1 MTTHGQD
8 LQAQVYGAGHA
19 PEYPVSYEGWERL
32 AREKLG
38 DGPFDYVAGGAGA
51 EDTMRANREAFDRWR
66 IMPRMLRGAS
76 DRDLGKEIL
85 GLDLPVPFMLAPV
98 GVLSIV
104 HPEAEL
110 AVARACSA
118 TGVPPVLSTVSSNT
132 LEEVAAEMGETPRLF
147 QLYPSSDRGIIK
159 SLLARAEAAGYSA
172 VVVTLD
178 TTILGFRE
186 RDLTNAYLPFL
197 QGEGISNYVTDP
209 AFRSG
214 LGRPP
219 EEDPAATARY
229 FLSIFGNPALS
240 WDDIE
245 FIRGQT
251 TLPVILKGILHPED
265 AREALSRGVR
275 GLVVSN
281 HGGRQVD
288 GAVAALDALPVV
300 REAVGEELPVLFD
313 SGVRRGAD
321 IVKALALGADSVL
334 VGRPYAY
341 GLAAGGAAGAEQ
353 VIRNLTADL
362 DLELALSGH
371 RAASEVERSALVSSG
386 S

>member
-8 LQAQVYGAGHA
+8 YQARVYGAGHA
-19 PEYPVSYEGWERL
+19 PEFPVSYEGWESR
-32 AREKLG
+32 ARQTLD

-51 EDTMRANREAFDRWR
+51 EETMKANREAFDRWR
-66 IMPRMLRGAS
+66 IRPRMLRGAA
-76 DRDLGKEIL
+76 DRDLTTELL
-85 GLDLPVPFMLAPV
+85 GLELPVPFMLAPV
-98 GVLSIV
+98 GVLSII

-110 AVARACSA
+110 AVARACAA
-118 TGVPPVLSTVSSNT
+118 TGAVPVLSTVSSNT
-132 LEEVAAEMGETPRLF
+132 MEEVAAGLGDTPRLF
-147 QLYPSSDRGIIK
+147 QLYPSSDPEIVK
-159 SLLARAEAAGYSA
+159 SLLSRAEAAGYSA

-186 RDLTNAYLPFL
+186 RDLENAYLPFL
-197 QGEGISNYVTDP
+197 QGEGLANYLTDP
-209 AFRSG
+209 AFRAG

-240 WDDIE
+240 WEDIR
-245 FIRGQT
+245 FIREST
-251 TLPVILKGILHPED
+251 SLPVILKGVVHPDD
-265 AREALSRGVR
+265 AREALESGVQ

-288 GAVAALDALPVV
+288 GAVAALDALIHV
-300 REAVGEELPVLFD
+300 REAVGDRLPILFD

-321 IVKALALGADSVL
+321 VIKALALGADCVM

-341 GLAAGGAAGAEQ
+341 GLAVGGAAGVEQ
-353 VIRNLTADL
+353 VIQNLTADL

-371 RAASEVERSALVSSG
+371 RSVSEVGRSALVSSG
-386 S
+386 

>member
-19 PEYPVSYEGWERL
+19 PEFPVSYEGWERR
-32 AREKLG
+32 ARETLDG
-38 DGPFDYVAGGAGA
+38 GPFDYVAGGAGA
-51 EDTMRANREAFDRWR
+51 EDTMRANREAFNRWR
-66 IMPRMLRGAS
+66 IVPRMLRGA
-76 DRDLGKEIL
+76 DERDLTTEIL
-85 GLDLPVPFMLAPV
+85 GLSLPVPFMLAPV

-110 AVARACSA
+110 AVARACAA
-118 TGVPPVLSTVSSNT
+118 TGVAPVLSTVSSNT
-132 LEEVAAEMGETPRLF
+132 LEEVAAELGGTPRLF
-147 QLYPSSDRGIIK
+147 QLYPSSDREIIK
-159 SLLARAEAAGYSA
+159 SLLSRAEAAGYSA

-186 RDLTNAYLPFL
+186 RDLANAYLPFL
-197 QGEGISNYVTDP
+197 QGEGLANYFTDP
-209 AFRSG
+209 AFRAG

-240 WDDIE
+240 WEEIG
-245 FIRGQT
+245 FIREHT
-251 TLPVILKGILHPED
+251 SLPVLLKGVVHPDD
-265 AREALSRGVR
+265 ARDALECGVQ

-288 GAVAALDALPVV
+288 GAVAALDALPGI
-300 REAVGEELPVLFD
+300 RQAVGERLTVLFD

-321 IVKALALGADSVL
+321 VVKALALGADAAL

-341 GLAAGGAAGAEQ
+341 GLAVGGAAGVEQ

-362 DLELALSGH
+362 DLGLALSGH
-371 RAASEVERSALVSSG
+371 RSASELSRSALAPAG
-386 S
+386 

>member
-8 LQAQVYGAGHA
+8 YQARVYGAGHA
-19 PEYPVSYEGWERL
+19 PEFPVSYEGWESR
-32 AREKLG
+32 ARERLD

-51 EDTMRANREAFDRWR
+51 EETMKANREAFDRWR
-66 IMPRMLRGAS
+66 IRPRMLRGAA
-76 DRDLGKEIL
+76 DRDLTTEVL
-85 GLDLPVPFMLAPV
+85 GHELPVPFMLAPV

-118 TGVPPVLSTVSSNT
+118 TGVAPVLSTVSSNT
-132 LEEVAAEMGETPRLF
+132 MEEVAAELGDTPRLF
-147 QLYPSSDRGIIK
+147 QLYPSSDREIVK

-186 RDLTNAYLPFL
+186 RDLENAYLPFL
-197 QGEGISNYVTDP
+197 QGEGLANYLTDP
-209 AFRSG
+209 AFLAG

-240 WDDIE
+240 WKDIR
-245 FIRGQT
+245 FIQEST
-251 TLPVILKGILHPED
+251 DLPVILKGVVHPED
-265 AREALSRGVR
+265 AREALESGVQ

-288 GAVAALDALPVV
+288 GAVAALDALLEV
-300 REAVGEELPVLFD
+300 REAVGERLPVLFD

-321 IVKALALGADSVL
+321 VVKALALGADCVM

-341 GLAAGGAAGAEQ
+341 GLAVGGASGVEQ
-353 VIRNLTADL
+353 VIQNLTADL

-371 RAASEVERSALVSSG
+371 HSVSDVGRSALANIG
-386 S
+386 